1 VEIELI
7 YSPLFTLQV
16 NSGEHLHYSWVEPHW
31 PRPKWLG
38 LVGSGRVWPS
48 PKKKEEENIS
58 WVELA
63 YLLSNLFWT
72 DFSPAMMGSS
82 QYI

>member
-1 VEIELI
+1 VESI
-7 YSPLFTLQV
+7 STVPGPNRTGPDQ
-16 NSGEHLHYSWVEPHW
+16 NGW
-31 PRPKWLG
+31 
-38 LVGSGRVWPS
+38 VWPS